1 MGVPARAAVEAPE
14 GGRAP
19 IWRAAAPGY
28 QRTATFAG
36 VARQW
41 LALRLSALRL
51 PLFAGGESIWCVVV
65 GTARA
70 QRRRENDFSF
80 VIAGLD
86 PAIHAEHRLAET
98 YALFWSAASQHGPT
112 GQARW

>member
-98 YALFWSAASQHGPT
+98 YALLWSAASQHGPP